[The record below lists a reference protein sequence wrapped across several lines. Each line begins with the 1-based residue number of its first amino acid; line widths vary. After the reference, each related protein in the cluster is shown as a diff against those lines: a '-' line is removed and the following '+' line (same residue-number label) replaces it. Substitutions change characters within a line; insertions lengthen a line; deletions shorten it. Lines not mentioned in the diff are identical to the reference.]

1 VARRASS
8 SGPYPPAVDR
18 LIEAFADLPGIG
30 RRTAE
35 RLAFHVLKSP
45 DAEAMNL
52 AKAIEAMKTSVKH
65 CSICF
70 NLTET
75 DPCPICADAS
85 RRRGVVLVVEQPRD
99 LIAIEKTGMYDGV
112 YHVLLGQIDPLE
124 GVGPAE
130 LTVDALARRMEHASA
145 NCGGEAL
152 QEIVLGL
159 SPTLEGDGTGLHIA
173 ELARSR
179 GVRVARLARGLP
191 TGSQLE
197 YASKAVLADAIRGRQ
212 SMDQTME

>member
-1 VARRASS
+1 LKPRTRSNA

-18 LIEAFADLPGIG
+18 LIEAFATLPGIG

-45 DAEAMNL
+45 RAEAL
-52 AKAIEAMKTSVKH
+52 ALSRAIEEMKTSVQH
-65 CSICF
+65 CSVCF

-75 DPCPICADAS
+75 DPCPICSDE
-85 RRRGVVLVVEQPRD
+85 RRKRGVVLVVEQPRD
-99 LIAIEKTGMYDGV
+99 LIAIEQTAMFEGV

-124 GVGPAE
+124 GVGPEE
-130 LTVDALARRMEHASA
+130 LTVSSLVDRMARPDA
-145 NCGGEAL
+145 NCGGVRVEEL
-152 QEIVLGL
+152 VMGL
-159 SPTLEGDGTGLHIA
+159 SPTLEGDGTGLYLA
-173 ELARSR
+173 ERAREH
-179 GVRVARLARGLP
+179 GVKVARLARGLP

-212 SMDQTME
+212 SME

>member
-1 VARRASS
+1 MSKRGA

-52 AKAIEAMKTSVKH
+52 ARAIEAMKTSVRH
-65 CSICF
+65 CSVCF

-75 DPCPICADAS
+75 DPCPICGDAS

-130 LTVDALARRMEHASA
+130 LTVDALARRRDGASA
-145 NCGGEAL
+145 TCAPAFGCHEVWTCL
-152 QEIVLGL
+152 R
-159 SPTLEGDGTGLHIA
+159 SPPP
-173 ELARSR
+173 S
-179 GVRVARLARGLP
+179 
-191 TGSQLE
+191 
-197 YASKAVLADAIRGRQ
+197 ADPPA
-212 SMDQTME
+212 

>member
-1 VARRASS
+1 MSKRAAT
-8 SGPYPPAVDR
+8 GPYPPAVDR
-18 LIEAFADLPGIG
+18 LIEAFACLPGIG

-52 AKAIEAMKTSVKH
+52 ARAIEAMKTSVRH
-65 CSICF
+65 CSVCF

-75 DPCPICADAS
+75 DPCPICSDER
-85 RRRGVVLVVEQPRD
+85 RRRGTVLVVEQPRD

-112 YHVLLGQIDPLE
+112 YHVLLGQIDALE

-130 LTVDALARRMEHASA
+130 LTVEGLIRRLEDPSA
-145 NCGGEAL
+145 NCGGERV
-152 QEIVLGL
+152 EEVVLGL
-159 SPTLEGDGTGLHIA
+159 SPTLEGDGTGLYLA
-173 ELARSR
+173 ERARER
-179 GVRVARLARGLP
+179 GARVARLARGLP

-212 SMDQTME
+212 AME

>member
-1 VARRASS
+1 MPKRTAA

-18 LIEAFADLPGIG
+18 LIEAFATLPGIG

-45 DAEAMNL
+45 RAEAL
-52 AKAIEAMKTSVKH
+52 ALAHAIEEMKTSVGH
-65 CSICF
+65 CGICF

-75 DPCPICADAS
+75 DPCPICADD
-85 RRRGVVLVVEQPRD
+85 RRRRDTVLVVEQPRD
-99 LIAIEKTGMYDGV
+99 LIAIEQTGMYDGV

-124 GVGPAE
+124 GVGPEE
-130 LTVDALARRMEHASA
+130 LTIASLEKRLADPNA
-145 NCGGEAL
+145 NCGGEQVSEL
-152 QEIVLGL
+152 VMGL
-159 SPTLEGDGTGLHIA
+159 SPTLEGDGTGLYLA
-173 ELARSR
+173 ERAKAH

-212 SMDQTME
+212 SME

>member
-1 VARRASS
+1 MARRAASN

-18 LIEAFADLPGIG
+18 LIEAFAGLPGIG

-45 DAEAMNL
+45 DAEALGL
-52 AKAIEAMKTSVKH
+52 ARAIEAMKKSVKH
-65 CSICF
+65 CSVCF
-70 NLTET
+70 NLTESN
-75 DPCPICADAS
+75 PCPICSDE
-85 RRRGVVLVVEQPRD
+85 RRRRDVVLVVEQPRD

-130 LTVDALARRMEHASA
+130 LTAGALVERMERPGA
-145 NCGGEAL
+145 NCGGVAIAEL
-152 QEIVLGL
+152 VMGL
-159 SPTLEGDGTGLHIA
+159 SPTLEGDGTGLYLA
-173 ELARSR
+173 EQARAR

-191 TGSQLE
+191 AGSQLE

-212 SMDQTME
+212 SME